1 MKRPNFFISGAPRC
15 GTTALYTYLSG
26 HPNIFMPEV
35 KELNYFADDF
45 PNVQKIAFKSPDDY
59 LKLFANTEDHHLAV
73 GEASPFY
80 LFSNVAFENMYAFDP
95 DAKVILSLRNPV
107 DFVQSYHQLNLS
119 LLREDEP
126 DLARAWDL
134 QNQRRQGHH
143 LPKSA
148 REPELLMYGEL
159 GQFSR
164 YVRRLFAIFPRE
176 QVKII
181 LLEELAS
188 NTNETYENILEFLR
202 IPSDGRTDFHR
213 VNANFENRSQFLA
226 RLFHPPQP
234 IYRFFMKTISLFGIE
249 FMKKVSVVY
258 NRIERLNTTRA
269 TRSAMDPD
277 LRARLAEHFRPDIEN
292 LARLLAQD
300 LSMWVETESG

>member
-15 GTTALYTYLSG
+15 GTTALYTYLSE

-45 PNVQKIAFKSPDDY
+45 PNVQKIAFKTPEDY
-59 LKLFANTEDHHLAV
+59 LKLFANANEHHLAV

-80 LFSNVAFENMYAFDP
+80 LFSNVAFENMHAFDP
-95 DAKVILSLRNPV
+95 DARVILSLRNPV
-107 DFVQSYHQLNLS
+107 DFIQSYHQLNLS

-126 DLARAWDL
+126 DLAHAWDL
-134 QNQRRQGHH
+134 QESRKQGQQ

-159 GQFSR
+159 GQFSK
-164 YVRRLFAIFPRE
+164 YVKHLFAIYPRE

-181 LLEELAS
+181 LLDELAV
-188 NTNETYENILEFLR
+188 NTKEIYEDILDFLHV
-202 IPSDGRTDFHR
+202 PSDGRIDFQR
-213 VNANFENRSQFLA
+213 VNANFENKSQLLA

-234 IYRFFMKTISLFGIE
+234 IYQLFMKTISLFGIG

-269 TRSAMDPD
+269 TRSAMEPGF
-277 LRARLAEHFRPDIEN
+277 RARLTEHFRPDIEN
-292 LARLLAQD
+292 LAELLDRD
-300 LSMWVETESG
+300 LSMWLEIESG